1 MKSKDSMSFFG
12 FVDIYKYSA
21 MEYQNALGI
30 TGEVNWMSI
39 YYNVPG
45 MIDLYKSG
53 VTNTQIMQAE
63 NTDHR
68 DEYGYNETFGT
79 VK

>member
-1 MKSKDSMSFFG
+1 
-12 FVDIYKYSA
+12 
-21 MEYQNALGI
+21 
-30 TGEVNWMSI
+30 
-39 YYNVPG
+39 